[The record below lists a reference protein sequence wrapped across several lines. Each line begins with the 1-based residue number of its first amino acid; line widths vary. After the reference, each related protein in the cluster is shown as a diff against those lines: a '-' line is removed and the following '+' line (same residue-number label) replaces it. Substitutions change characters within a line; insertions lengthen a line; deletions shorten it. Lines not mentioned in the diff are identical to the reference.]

1 MNYKLYWIWLTKIK
15 GIGPIKVKKLLEEF
29 ATAQGIWEASREE
42 LNNVAGIGSA
52 LSSQLIKSKDHFSPS
67 LEKNKLK
74 KQGANLVTLQDKC
87 YPKLLKEIYN
97 PPPILYYQG
106 SLDYLQAPCI
116 AVVGTRNCSRY
127 GEKIAHKL
135 SERLAREG
143 FTVISGLA
151 RGIDTKAHQG
161 ALRAGATYAV
171 LGSGLD
177 NIYPPENDK
186 LATKI
191 AQQGAVLTAYPLGQK
206 PARKN
211 FPARNRIISGLSL
224 GTIVVEAPNKS
235 GALITADFA
244 VKQGREVFAIPG
256 DVTKEQSVGPHK
268 LIQTGA
274 KLVQSLDDITAEL
287 LVEKTMS
294 APEKNEFKASNNKEN
309 DLEDQEKIVYQ
320 SLNIRAQQFEK
331 ILADVKI
338 KADQL
343 NSILLQLEIA
353 GLIEQLPGN
362 RFRKIN

>member
-1 MNYKLYWIWLTKIK
+1 MDYKLYWIWLTKIK
-15 GIGPIKVKKLLEEF
+15 GIGPTKVQNLLEEF
-29 ATAQGIWEASREE
+29 ATARGIWGASREE
-42 LNNVAGIGSA
+42 LNKVVGIGSA
-52 LSSQLIKSKDHFSPS
+52 LSSKIIKSKDYFSPS
-67 LEKNKLK
+67 LERNKLK

-87 YPKLLKEIYN
+87 YPKLLKEIYA
-97 PPPILYYQG
+97 PPPILYYHG

-116 AVVGTRNCSRY
+116 AVVGTRSCSLY
-127 GEKIAHKL
+127 GKRIAQKL

-143 FTVISGLA
+143 FSVISGLA

-161 ALRAGATYAV
+161 ALRTGSTYAV

-177 NIYPPENDK
+177 NIYPPENAK

-206 PARKN
+206 PARNN

-256 DVTKEQSVGPHK
+256 DVTREQSVGPHK

-287 LVEKTMS
+287 LVEKTS
-294 APEKNEFKASNNKEN
+294 NPQKNEFKTKTNKGNN
-309 DLEDQEKIVYQ
+309 LEDQEKIVYQ
-320 SLNIRAQQFEK
+320 SLNINAKQFEK
-331 ILADVKI
+331 ILTDVKI
-338 KADQL
+338 EAEQL

-362 RFRKIN
+362 RFRQIN